1 MLRNLTSDR
10 KSIGEAMIF
19 CIQNADKAEEIVE
32 CLVES
37 LSITETPLNKKVII
51 KSNSLNQITKI
62 MNFFN
67 VRWLAYTWYLTY
79 CTTVVSKWP
88 TPAIIVAG
96 NL

>member
-1 MLRNLTSDR
+1 MSNKIFFVLLLSFKTINWIQFLSKREKLEEMLRNLTSDR

-51 KSNSLNQITKI
+51 RSN
-62 MNFFN
+62 
-67 VRWLAYTWYLTY
+67 
-79 CTTVVSKWP
+79 
-88 TPAIIVAG
+88 
-96 NL
+96 

>member
-37 LSITETPLNKKVII
+37 LSIAETPLNKKVT
-51 KSNSLNQITKI
+51 N
-62 MNFFN
+62 
-67 VRWLAYTWYLTY
+67 
-79 CTTVVSKWP
+79 
-88 TPAIIVAG
+88 
-96 NL
+96 